1 MVWPGASY
9 WWLIGASLIIGVG
22 TGIFSVVF
30 SYILQMESPDGKV
43 GQMSGM
49 YNSLNGIILLVAPIT
64 GGFLVQLFG
73 VFTIFQVIGMITAL
87 IGLFG
92 IVMQNVLWG
101 RRDTEKSSNEERDIV

>member
-49 YNSLNGIILLVAPIT
+49 YKSLNGIILLVAPL
-64 GGFLVQLFG
+64 LVDSLYNYLVCSLFS
-73 VFTIFQVIGMITAL
+73 
-87 IGLFG
+87 
-92 IVMQNVLWG
+92 
-101 RRDTEKSSNEERDIV
+101 K